1 MVDIRLF
8 TDEEARAY
16 LTERLDR
23 HRTRSERLTEADELI
38 ADLDRLPLALA
49 QAASYMLDRD
59 LTCAQYRQRLAKRR
73 LELVFPADA
82 PADEYAQTV
91 AVAWSLSLEVASD
104 LPPRGLALPV
114 MSMASVLSPNGI
126 PTDLFSAP
134 AALAFLTQVNIV
146 ETASEEPVDRD
157 DVHDT
162 LSNLH
167 RLSLLSRAETVR
179 VHALVQRAT
188 LEQLD
193 DDLADSAGRAAADAL
208 VEIWAEQDYQPEYAL
223 LAQSLRDNT
232 DALHHARPDPL
243 WLPDTHP
250 VLVRT
255 LRSLEDSGQQRRA
268 VDYAT
273 TMLEGSEQRLGPDH
287 RDTAI
292 ARGNVALTLLRAG
305 RPKEAV
311 PLQEHALRECE
322 RVLGSNDV
330 ATVTNRSNL
339 ASAYQ
344 AAGRLDK
351 ALPLYEQDVAD
362 RERMHGP
369 EHPQTLMSR
378 MNLAH
383 AYQSAR
389 QLVEALPLHERNL
402 VDSERVLGPEH
413 SETLTCRNNLAWA
426 YADLGRL
433 QEALTLFQQNLRSKD
448 RLFGHNHPSTVLS
461 RSNVAVTYQALGR
474 LDRAAAT

>member
-1 MVDIRLF
+1 MTEQPSQVTASGPGAVGVGGNVHGGVNTTVNNNYAGRQAVSWPHRVGVVPPLAQGFQVRAESEMLRRALSEGAAGTAAPTQVLSGMGGIGKTALAASYAHERWQVKGVDLLVWVSASSRDAVLTVYAQAAHDLVGPPPDETLEQKAGRFLTWLTTTDRRWLLVLDDLANPGHLVGLWPTGPAGQVLVTTRRRDASLTARGRTVVDIRLF

-208 VEIWAEQDYQPEYAL
+208 V
-223 LAQSLRDNT
+223 
-232 DALHHARPDPL
+232 
-243 WLPDTHP
+243 
-250 VLVRT
+250 
-255 LRSLEDSGQQRRA
+255 
-268 VDYAT
+268 
-273 TMLEGSEQRLGPDH
+273 
-287 RDTAI
+287 
-292 ARGNVALTLLRAG
+292 
-305 RPKEAV
+305 
-311 PLQEHALRECE
+311 
-322 RVLGSNDV
+322 
-330 ATVTNRSNL
+330 
-339 ASAYQ
+339 
-344 AAGRLDK
+344 
-351 ALPLYEQDVAD
+351 
-362 RERMHGP
+362 
-369 EHPQTLMSR
+369 
-378 MNLAH
+378 
-383 AYQSAR
+383 
-389 QLVEALPLHERNL
+389 
-402 VDSERVLGPEH
+402 
-413 SETLTCRNNLAWA
+413 
-426 YADLGRL
+426 
-433 QEALTLFQQNLRSKD
+433 
-448 RLFGHNHPSTVLS
+448 
-461 RSNVAVTYQALGR
+461 
-474 LDRAAAT
+474 